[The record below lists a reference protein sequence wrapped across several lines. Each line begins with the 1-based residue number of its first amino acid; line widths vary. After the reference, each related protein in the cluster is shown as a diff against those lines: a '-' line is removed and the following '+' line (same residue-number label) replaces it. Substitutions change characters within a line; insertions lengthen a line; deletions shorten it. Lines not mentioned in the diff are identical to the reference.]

1 MPLRTLPL
9 AVLGLTEAERHQLA
23 LALRPSGD
31 GRLAFRLEADPQ
43 RAALVVA
50 DADDPEVVRAIRC
63 GGLLGRTVA
72 VGERRCARVAQQL
85 LRPLDAAAVLAAL
98 ARLSAGALADAP
110 GDGPADEGRPASA
123 EARRVLEVL
132 AGYAIRAA
140 PAVEEVLVVD
150 ADEARLRHMAGLLG
164 RLGLQAHLA
173 RSAPLAL
180 ACVMDTPLAF
190 VFVAPEL
197 EGMDGFQL
205 CRAIRR
211 LPDELGHGTPA
222 LVLLARPATP
232 SDRVRASA
240 VGCDHVLQTPVHS
253 VDLQRVVGAREV
265 HRLPFVRTAQSDPA
279 F

>member
-9 AVLGLTEAERHQLA
+9 AVLGLSEAERHQLA
-23 LALRPSGD
+23 LALRPPGD
-31 GRLAFRLEADPQ
+31 GRLSFRLEADPQ
-43 RAALVVA
+43 RAALIVA
-50 DADDPEVVRAIRC
+50 DVDDPEVVRAIRC

-72 VGERRCARVAQQL
+72 VGDRRCTRVAYQL
-85 LRPLDAAAVLAAL
+85 TRPLDPAAVLAAL
-98 ARLSAGALADAP
+98 ARLAAGALADAA
-110 GDGPADEGRPASA
+110 GDAAGDPDCPASP
-123 EARRVLEVL
+123 EARRVLEAL

-150 ADEARLRHMAGLLG
+150 ADEPRLRHMAGLLG
-164 RLGLQAHLA
+164 RLGFEAHLA
-173 RSAPLAL
+173 RSAPVAL
-180 ACVMDTPLAF
+180 ARVMDAPLAF

-211 LPDELGHGTPA
+211 LPDELGHGTPT
-222 LVLLARPATP
+222 LVLLARAGTP

-240 VGCDHVLQTPVHS
+240 VGCEHVLQTPVHS

>member
-1 MPLRTLPL
+1 MPLRTLSL
-9 AVLGLTEAERHQLA
+9 ALLGLTEAERHQLA
-23 LALRPSGD
+23 LALRPRGD
-31 GRLAFRLEADPQ
+31 ARVAFRLEADPQ
-43 RAALVVA
+43 RADLVVA
-50 DADDPEVVRAIRC
+50 DADDPEVVRTLRC

-85 LRPLDAAAVLAAL
+85 PRPLDGSAVLAGLVRL
-98 ARLSAGALADAP
+98 AAGA
-110 GDGPADEGRPASA
+110 PAGEEPPASA
-123 EARRVLEVL
+123 EARRVLEAL
-132 AGYAIRAA
+132 AGYAIRAV

-150 ADEARLRHMAGLLG
+150 ADEGRLRHMAGLLG

-173 RSAPLAL
+173 RSAALAL
-180 ACVMDTPLAF
+180 ARAMDTPLAF

-211 LPDELGHGTPA
+211 LPDESGHGTPT
-222 LVLLARPATP
+222 LVLLARPGTP
-232 SDRVRASA
+232 SDRVRANA
-240 VGCDHVLQTPVHS
+240 VGCDHVLEAPVHS
-253 VDLQRVVGAREV
+253 VDLQRVVGSREV